1 MTHPNEDLYR
11 KGFEAFQKGDIETV
25 KNQFTDDIVWHVAG
39 RGPFAGDYKGSEEV
53 IGVFGRQAEATGG
66 TFQLELHDVFAN
78 DEHAVAL
85 VRATAQRNGK
95 SLDDRGVHV
104 VHLRDGKI
112 AESWFHVMDQYA
124 ADEFFA

>member
-1 MTHPNEDLYR
+1 MAHPNEDLYR
-11 KGFEAFQKGDIETV
+11 KGFEAFQTGDIETV

-66 TFQLELHDVFAN
+66 PVQLALPEVLAN
-78 DEHAVAL
+78 EAHAVAH
-85 VRATAQRNGK
+85 VRATAQRTGT
-95 SLDDRGVHV
+95 SHADRGVHV